1 MTGENAWKVM
11 SADGVLAKFPPEED
25 YKAQSEQNSPPR
37 MVVAYGGNFTLSN
50 SFYPKFPFNLGI
62 IDLRWRWLGLTT

>member
-1 MTGENAWKVM
+1 MRDENAWKVM
-11 SADGVLAKFPPEED
+11 SVDGVLAKYPPED

-37 MVVAYGGNFTLSN
+37 MVVVYGGNFTLRN
-50 SFYPKFPFNLGI
+50 SFYLKFPFNVGI